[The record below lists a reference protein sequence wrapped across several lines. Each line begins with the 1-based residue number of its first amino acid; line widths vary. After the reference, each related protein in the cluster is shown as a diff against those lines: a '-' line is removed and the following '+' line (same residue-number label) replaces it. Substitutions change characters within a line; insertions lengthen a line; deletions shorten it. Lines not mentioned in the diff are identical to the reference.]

1 MAMSDD
7 LVTPAWRSGHVEPGA
22 VARAADALAAGGVVG
37 LPTETVYGLAAAA
50 RDRAAVGRVFTIKG
64 RPSDHPVIVHV
75 SGPADLPAWGKN
87 VPGYA
92 ARLAA
97 ALWPGPL
104 TLVVPAADDV
114 PRYLTGGQ
122 DTVGLRCPAH
132 PVALAVIEAAGAV
145 AAPSAN
151 RFGQV
156 SPTTAADVIADIGDR
171 LDPVHDLVLDGGPC
185 PVGVESTILDCTDD
199 RPRVLRWGAVEVD
212 EIERVGGR
220 PVSTASSAVRAP
232 GGLASHYAP
241 RAAVHLGNGAAP
253 GEGFLALT
261 GVPTPPGAVRLA
273 EPEDTRAYAA
283 VVYRSLRDTD
293 ALGLPVVWAQPPAD
307 GSALAVAVRDR
318 LARAAVR

>member
-1 MAMSDD
+1 MGTRSFDTEGAGSSVGTGFIVALLVISSAWSLYENPARIEAFALEVERGSIVRFFITNVASARTFRWRIPGVKMKRVGSDAGRYEREEWVES
-7 LVTPAWRSGHVEPGA
+7 VTIGPAERYVIDARFDVAGEHAIVHESPVSTRALGA
-22 VARAADALAAGGVVG
+22 VIVSERSAEVLGDEQFSRLRA
-37 LPTETVYGLAAAA
+37 
-50 RDRAAVGRVFTIKG
+50 
-64 RPSDHPVIVHV
+64 
-75 SGPADLPAWGKN
+75 N
-87 VPGYA
+87 
-92 ARLAA
+92 
-97 ALWPGPL
+97 
-104 TLVVPAADDV
+104 
-114 PRYLTGGQ
+114 
-122 DTVGLRCPAH
+122 
-132 PVALAVIEAAGAV
+132 
-145 AAPSAN
+145 
-151 RFGQV
+151 
-156 SPTTAADVIADIGDR
+156 ADVIADIGDR

-220 PVSTASSAVRAP
+220 PVSTSSSAVRAP

-283 VVYRSLRDTD
+283 VVYRSLRDAD